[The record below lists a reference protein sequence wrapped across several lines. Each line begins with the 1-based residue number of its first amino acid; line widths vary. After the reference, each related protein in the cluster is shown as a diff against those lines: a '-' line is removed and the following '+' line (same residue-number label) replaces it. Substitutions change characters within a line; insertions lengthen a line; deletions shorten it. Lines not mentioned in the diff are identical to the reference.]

1 MVPSAESVQDLAD
14 ESLKETVI
22 DMLNLAEDLSLFILN
37 SRPRSSYERLRRVA
51 ISSDRGERI
60 GAYVSRFKDLR
71 REFDT
76 RIGVQGLRGS
86 AADRQVAETD
96 RINAKLRELKPA
108 NLAGYDPARQCIPG
122 TRLELTDE
130 LAVWARASDGGPRL
144 AWVKGPA
151 GFGKSS
157 IATSLCVR
165 LSEHKALASSFFC
178 KRDAADLRD
187 PRRVLTTVVYG
198 MASRWEA
205 YREAVARAIGEDL
218 DLHSKHVQPLYE
230 SLVTGP
236 IRSLDEAMRPRSTL
250 AIIVDALD
258 ECGDTT
264 TRRQLLG
271 CLRNMAQ
278 LGPWLRIVVTSRP
291 DLDIQEF
298 FESAGQDWFTSFD
311 VLKHDASADIAV
323 FVQNELSGMACIPNW
338 PDDAV
343 DQIHHGRSRPAR
355 TLEASLSRKP
365 ASRHRF
371 AL

>member
-1 MVPSAESVQDLAD
+1 MKEKPGPVEKAGRVGDAFKAILGLGSMMADLDPTGSAKIVMLACTKAWEHLEQQEQEDVDMTELVQRISRMVPSAESVQDLAD
-14 ESLKETVI
+14 ESLKETVM
-22 DMLNLAEDLSLFILN
+22 DMLNLAEDLSLFVLN

-51 ISSDRGERI
+51 ISSDRGERT
-60 GAYVSRFKDLR
+60 GAYISRFKDLR

-76 RIGVQGLRGS
+76 RVGVQGLRGS
-86 AADRQVAETD
+86 AADRQAAETD
-96 RINAKLRELKPA
+96 RINAKLRELKPV

-130 LAVWARASDGGPRL
+130 LAAWARASNGGPRL

-218 DLHSKHVQPLYE
+218 ELHSKHVQPLYE
-230 SLVTGP
+230 SL
-236 IRSLDEAMRPRSTL
+236 
-250 AIIVDALD
+250 
-258 ECGDTT
+258 
-264 TRRQLLG
+264 
-271 CLRNMAQ
+271 
-278 LGPWLRIVVTSRP
+278 
-291 DLDIQEF
+291 
-298 FESAGQDWFTSFD
+298 
-311 VLKHDASADIAV
+311 
-323 FVQNELSGMACIPNW
+323 
-338 PDDAV
+338 
-343 DQIHHGRSRPAR
+343 
-355 TLEASLSRKP
+355 
-365 ASRHRF
+365 
-371 AL
+371 